1 MIGSAS
7 QRAREPMRGTT
18 NAMRRARASGAGSTC
33 LTRSDG
39 QRLPCNV
46 IDLSASCVSVKTHIK
61 PPLGEYVLIGQMA
74 GRIEHHYRS
83 GVRIKFVGGAPYGHL
98 S

>member
-1 MIGSAS
+1 
-7 QRAREPMRGTT
+7 MRGTT
-18 NAMRRARASGAGSTC
+18 NAMRRARVSAASSTC

-39 QRLPCNV
+39 QRIPCNV
-46 IDLSASCVSVKTHIK
+46 IDFSANCVSVKTLIK
-61 PPLGEYVLIGQMA
+61 PPLGEFVLIEQMA

-83 GVRIKFVGGAPYGHL
+83 GVKIKFVGSPSNAYGHR

>member
-1 MIGSAS
+1 
-7 QRAREPMRGTT
+7 MRSTT
-18 NAMRRARASGAGSTC
+18 NAMRRARASAVGSTC
-33 LTRSDG
+33 FTRSNG
-39 QRLPCNV
+39 QCAPCNV

-74 GRIEHHYRS
+74 GRIEHHYGL
-83 GVRIKFVGGAPYGHL
+83 GVRIKFVGGPPNAYGQL